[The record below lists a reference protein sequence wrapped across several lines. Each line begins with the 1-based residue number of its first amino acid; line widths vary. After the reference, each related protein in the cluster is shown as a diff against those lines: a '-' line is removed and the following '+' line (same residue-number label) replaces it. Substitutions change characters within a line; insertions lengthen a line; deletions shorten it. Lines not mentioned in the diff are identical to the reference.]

1 MGCRNARSWSVEGGV
16 INLARALK
24 KLAIKKGVKIY
35 KNLCEEILSY
45 NGEIT
50 GVRLD
55 NGDHILTDKII
66 FNGDFNDLDN
76 YLINKK
82 IRNKRVANY
91 SRKNRSLSAIT
102 WMMKNKTTGFE
113 LCRHNIFFNSPY
125 RKEFSDIFKR
135 VKSLLT
141 QQFMFAPKTG

>member
-1 MGCRNARSWSVEGGV
+1 MLIWDVEMQGVWSVEGGV

-24 KLAIKKGVKIY
+24 KLAIKKGVNIY

-76 YLINKK
+76 YLINQRIRKK
-82 IRNKRVANY
+82 GLRIILGKIAH
-91 SRKNRSLSAIT
+91 
-102 WMMKNKTTGFE
+102 
-113 LCRHNIFFNSPY
+113 C
-125 RKEFSDIFKR
+125 
-135 VKSLLT
+135 
-141 QQFMFAPKTG
+141 QQ